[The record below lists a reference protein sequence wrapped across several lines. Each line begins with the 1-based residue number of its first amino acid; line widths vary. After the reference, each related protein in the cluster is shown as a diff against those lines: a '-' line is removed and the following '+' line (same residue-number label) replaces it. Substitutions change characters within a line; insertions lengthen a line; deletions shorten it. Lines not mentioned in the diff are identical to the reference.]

1 MKKYKMCWTFLRANC
16 ELKNNTD
23 MIPTP
28 LIFFKRLGFENL
40 GIIKFDAYLERS
52 ICVIISPV

>member
-1 MKKYKMCWTFLRANC
+1 MCWTFLRANC